1 MSFRLK
7 SYAESFLNELLKSE
21 KFKLD
26 NNEIIL
32 NEFKFL
38 GSNIVDLIVDL
49 ISEKKNQVEPQYL
62 KEFLTFLI
70 EIQFPITLIKNKT
83 RVQFINQL
91 KNYQSNVDS
100 IPNSSTRKRKVQLST
115 PPKFRK
121 YKKSVERKKTIVWP

>member
-1 MSFRLK
+1 M
-7 SYAESFLNELLKSE
+7 
-21 KFKLD
+21 LD

-32 NEFKFL
+32 NNFKFL
-38 GSNIVDLIVDL
+38 GSNIIDLVVDL
-49 ISEKKNQVEPQYL
+49 ISEKKNQHEPQYL
-62 KEFLTFLI
+62 KEFMTFLI

-83 RVQFINQL
+83 QVQFINQL

-121 YKKSVERKKTIVWP
+121 YKKSVTPKKKIVWP

>member
-49 ISEKKNQVEPQYL
+49 ISEKKNQDEPQYL